1 MKKRLLSLCLVG
13 VLCFTLTGCGS
24 TDFSTAEFNGETIS
38 LGEDESSVDEKYGA
52 FATGSY
58 IEDDE
63 DHQLKIEWSDD
74 ETISVIG
81 ADNYNG
87 EVGKIG
93 NLSPNA
99 SIDEVSDALGL
110 DKNDIGNNVEY
121 VYFFNE
127 DNEMILSL
135 PTAIPEDY
143 VRNDYDLREKFS
155 GLDDILEFYAPQYQN
170 EFDNSKYALEIE
182 ITDGKLSSIF
192 AVDVQMVAKGK
203 ANGWMF

>member
-24 TDFSTAEFNGETIS
+24 TDFRTAEFNGETIS
-38 LGEDESSVDEKYGA
+38 LGEDRSSIEEKYGA
-52 FATGSY
+52 FATSAY

-63 DHQLKIEWSDD
+63 DHQLQIEWSDD
-74 ETISVIG
+74 DTISVIG

-87 EVGKIG
+87 NVGKIG
-93 NLSPNA
+93 NLSPNV

-121 VYFFNE
+121 IYFFNE
-127 DNEMILSL
+127 DDEMILSL

-143 VRNDYDLREKFS
+143 VRDDHDLRRKFS
-155 GLDDILEFYAPQYQN
+155 ELGEILECYASQYQS
-170 EFDNSKYALEIE
+170 EFDNSKYALGIE

-192 AVDVQMVAKGK
+192 AVDVQVVAEGK
-203 ANGWMF
+203 ANEWML